1 MSLAP
6 QELENT
12 ASKYASDA
20 IKFDSQG
27 ARGMAIAHYQQAI
40 DALVKLLQLYPNS
53 KLNQIYK
60 ERCNS
65 YHNRINALQQAHGV
79 EPAVDPKASDA
90 EQKQSVK
97 RQEDE
102 NDFED
107 LVMKE
112 KPDVTWAEVIGLD
125 DAKNALRESI
135 VYPTK
140 RPDLFPLGWP
150 KGMLLYGPPGTGKT
164 TIAFL
169 VAKQFGYDMIGLN
182 ASDVRSKSRI
192 NEILTPVLGNVSVL
206 GMPMIFVDEV
216 DGIHGRGDYGGAAAL
231 VDILKEPTVPIV
243 LAANNDALEKM
254 KNIKK
259 VVKTISFKKIP
270 PRLLRVYLEN
280 ILKKENAKLSPGS
293 LIKVIDKSRGDIRSM
308 INLTQSFVT
317 GFNPQT
323 ENSFEK
329 INVEDGVNAFF
340 KSNSIEEAR
349 VVLYS
354 MQIDPREKI
363 NAFYSSIITS
373 DLDNP
378 TLAKYLKII
387 SKTDMLYGKIMKTQ
401 NWRLLRYLNDILITL
416 YQNDDR
422 IRYSKYNLSQIGRA
436 SWRERVEIS
445 VVAESLK
452 KKMN

>member
-1 MSLAP
+1 MIKLMWSEKYRP
-6 QELENT
+6 QII
-12 ASKYASDA
+12 SDMVGNEEPRAA
-20 IKFDSQG
+20 IMEWFAKWKKG
-27 ARGMAIAHYQQAI
+27 TKPLL
-40 DALVKLLQLYPNS
+40 LV
-53 KLNQIYK
+53 
-60 ERCNS
+60 
-65 YHNRINALQQAHGV
+65 
-79 EPAVDPKASDA
+79 
-90 EQKQSVK
+90 
-97 RQEDE
+97 
-102 NDFED
+102 
-107 LVMKE
+107 
-112 KPDVTWAEVIGLD
+112 
-125 DAKNALRESI
+125 
-135 VYPTK
+135 
-140 RPDLFPLGWP
+140 
-150 KGMLLYGPPGTGKT
+150 GPPGIGKT
-164 TIAFL
+164 TMAFL

-192 NEILTPVLGNVSVL
+192 NEILNPVLGNVSVL
-206 GMPMIFVDEV
+206 GTPMIFVDEV

-231 VDILKEPTVPIV
+231 VEILKEPTVPII

-259 VVKTISFKKIP
+259 VVKTIPFKKIP
-270 PRLLRVYLEN
+270 PRLLRIYLEN

-323 ENSFEK
+323 ENSFET

-340 KSNSIEEAR
+340 KANSFEEAR
-349 VVLYS
+349 IVLYS

-373 DLDNP
+373 DLDNS

-387 SKTDMLYGKIMKTQ
+387 SKADMLYGKIMKTQ

-422 IRYSKYNLSQIGRA
+422 IRYSKYNLSWPLLNRIRWDGAKLKSLSSIMAKKLHLSSSAFVAIGLPYVLFCIKNNTLELELQETFGDIIEKEMDQI
-436 SWRERVEIS
+436 S
-445 VVAESLK
+445 
-452 KKMN
+452 